1 MKWRII
7 FKLVYA
13 FIVVVSILIN
23 WRYPENIV
31 INTIQDM
38 VLKDTL
44 TRNEVRTNIKFSL
57 TFSFSLEYTYAIL
70 LTSIT

>member
-44 TRNEVRTNIKFSL
+44 TRNEVRTNRKFSL